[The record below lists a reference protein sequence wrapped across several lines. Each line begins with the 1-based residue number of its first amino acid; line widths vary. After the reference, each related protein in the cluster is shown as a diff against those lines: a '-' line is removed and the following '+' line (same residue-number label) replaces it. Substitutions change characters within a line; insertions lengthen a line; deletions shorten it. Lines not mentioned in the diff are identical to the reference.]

1 MSSKYSTKQYI
12 SVHSCG
18 KLMSETW
25 CKNIQIFPR
34 YGYFRVWILFCLT
47 LYMVRTK
54 LVLWT
59 VVHPG
64 KIEMLF
70 GVGVTLDQRHTDD
83 GRGQIYLFI

>member
-1 MSSKYSTKQYI
+1 MQKHSDISEIWIFSS
-12 SVHSCG
+12 
-18 KLMSETW
+18 LD
-25 CKNIQIFPR
+25 
-34 YGYFRVWILFCLT
+34 ILFCLT